1 MPSATDECAS
11 RRRVLAALGT
21 VVAGGLGGCSGRL
34 PGSGPERLDAER
46 TVEDG
51 ERELRWQY
59 PPRDGDRDGIGYA
72 DVVVDRRLR
81 RTSLPPALRLTLTST
96 VGGIAASEPYR
107 NYRPDWFRFRLWPP
121 RTYEA
126 TLHHSVRVAPPGQ
139 WEGFST
145 YYDIRGDVR
154 RTTVELRNVETRGT
168 IEIPAVFDPG
178 VARLPDRLHCSFTLQ
193 ASGPGPFGKTVRVT
207 GRGTLPLRGDPAGDP

>member
-1 MPSATDECAS
+1 MPS

-21 VVAGGLGGCSGRL
+21 AVVGGLGGCNGRL
-34 PGSGPERLDAER
+34 PGRSERLDAER
-46 TVEDG
+46 TDEAG
-51 ERELRWQY
+51 EGELRWRY

-72 DVVVDRRLR
+72 EVAVDRRLR
-81 RTSLPPALRLTLTST
+81 RASLPPALRLTLAST
-96 VGGIAASEPYR
+96 VGGIAAGEPYR
-107 NYRPDWFRFRLWPP
+107 DYRLDRARFRLWPP
-121 RTYEA
+121 ETYAA

-154 RTTVELRNVETRGT
+154 RTTIELRNVETQGT

-178 VARLPDRLHCSFTLQ
+178 AAPLPDRLHCSFTLR
-193 ASGPGPFGKTVRVT
+193 ASDPGFLGKTVRVA
-207 GRGTLPLRGDPAGDP
+207 GQGTLPLGGG